1 MTGIPTQ
8 SQAPAPNRRRRRI
21 LAGAAVAI
29 LAGGTAVAATSAWKT
44 GAMTAGADSSQ
55 VHITVDKSE
64 RKLYLQDGD
73 QTVQTFDVAV
83 GRPTHPTPSGN
94 FSIRKIVWNP
104 EWVPPDTK
112 WAQGKKPQAPGSKSN
127 PMQMVKMF
135 LIEPDYY
142 IHGTNE
148 TSSLGAAESH
158 GCVRMDPQDAYT
170 VARYLMQHGGAPH
183 DENFFWRVLHFR
195 DQTKTVYLGN
205 PVPVTVEP

>member
-1 MTGIPTQ
+1 M
-8 SQAPAPNRRRRRI
+8 RRNV
-21 LAGAAVAI
+21 LLGAAIAV
-29 LAGGTAVAATSAWKT
+29 LAGGTAVAASSAWKT
-44 GAMTAGADSSQ
+44 GAMTGAADTSD
-55 VHITVDKSE
+55 VHITVDLSQ
-64 RKLYLQDGD
+64 RKLYLQNGD

-83 GRPTHPTPSGN
+83 GRPAHPTPTGH
-94 FSIRKIVWNP
+94 FSIRKIIWNP

-112 WAQGKKPQAPGSKSN
+112 WAKNAKPQAPGSKSN

-142 IHGTNE
+142 IHGTNDP
-148 TSSLGAAESH
+148 SSLGAAESH

-195 DQTKTVYLGN
+195 SQSKTVYLGN